1 MAKNNQTAL
10 ILTVVIVAC
19 LLSITGGIG
28 WLIYKQL
35 TQSKF
40 SSTNLVT
47 ATPENPSSI
56 SSSLHQV
63 PVLEDSKLDYT
74 KLQQDLQ
81 KKEWKAADRDTYE
94 LMLQAAG
101 PKAQAK
107 GFTPKDEMETLPCTT
122 VKTIDALW
130 SKASEGKL
138 GFTAQQDIL
147 RALGDYRKMYAQVGW
162 QSLTGQWLI
171 GWIYNPQTK
180 RMEYQPGKE
189 PNFQNPPPGHL
200 PTVERGYNFDVS
212 LNVALQRCGI

>member
-10 ILTVVIVAC
+10 ILTLVIVAC

-35 TQSKF
+35 IQSK
-40 SSTNLVT
+40 SGSTN
-47 ATPENPSSI
+47 AGAAAPSNSTS
-56 SSSLHQV
+56 SSSLPNQV
-63 PVLEDSKLDYT
+63 AVPKDGKLDYT
-74 KLQQDLQ
+74 KLQQDLLQ
-81 KKEWKAADRDTYE
+81 KNWKAADQDTYE

-101 PKAQAK
+101 PEAQAK
-107 GFTPKDEMETLPCTT
+107 GFTPKDEMETLPCSAI
-122 VKTIDALW
+122 KTIDALW
-130 SKASEGKL
+130 SKASDRKL

-162 QSLTGQWLI
+162 QSSTGQWLI
-171 GWIYNPQTK
+171 GWIYNPQSK

-189 PNFQNPPPGHL
+189 PNFKNPPPGHL

-212 LNVALQRCGI
+212 LNSALQRCGI